1 MQDCHYGYIE
11 NKNGSKAEMMLD
23 DALMC
28 KIETEKVCEEFY
40 KDKQLFD
47 FSDYLKDSRH
57 YDHSHN
63 LVVKPDMKHVAYL

>member
-1 MQDCHYGYIE
+1 
-11 NKNGSKAEMMLD
+11 
-23 DALMC
+23 MC

-40 KDKQLFD
+40 KDKQLFA

-63 LVVKPDMKHVAYL
+63 LVVKPDMKHAAYL